1 MNDEKLQK
9 VLARAGLGSRRQI
22 EALIAEGRVLVNGEP
37 ASLGDRV
44 TGHEKIRM
52 NGRLIP
58 ADRLAGPDRR
68 VLIYHK
74 PVGEV
79 TTRDDPEGR
88 PTVFSRLPRIGSGR
102 WISVGRLDVNTLGL
116 LLFTNDGEL
125 ANRLMH
131 PSYELPRRYAVRVFG
146 QVDPAMIQRLLDG
159 VKLDDGLARFDS
171 VEAGG
176 SQGGNQW
183 FHVTLH
189 EGRQREVRRLWESQ
203 GVQVSRLIR
212 VAYGPIS
219 LPKSLG
225 RGEWKFL
232 DKETVDSLCRLVG
245 LDPEEPVGKPELRR
259 KNKTPPKR
267 RKTRKRGNAASSPRR
282 R

>member
-1 MNDEKLQK
+1 MSDEKLQK

-22 EALIAEGRVLVNGEP
+22 EELIAAGRVLVNGEP
-37 ASLGDRV
+37 ARLGDRV
-44 TGHEKIRM
+44 TGHEKIKLD
-52 NGRLIP
+52 GRLVP
-58 ADRLAGPDRR
+58 ADKLAGPDRR
-68 VLIYHK
+68 VIMYHK

-131 PSYELPRRYAVRVFG
+131 PGYQLPRRYAVRVFG
-146 QVDPAMIQRLLDG
+146 TVDQAMIQRLLSGVELEDG
-159 VKLDDGLARFDS
+159 PARFDAI
-171 VEAGG
+171 EAGG
-176 SQGGNQW
+176 AQGENQW

-212 VAYGPIS
+212 VAYGPVT

-225 RGEWKFL
+225 RGEWRFL
-232 DKETVDSLCRLVG
+232 DKGAVEELCRAVG
-245 LDPEEPVGKPELRR
+245 LDPEQPVGKPELRR
-259 KNKTPPKR
+259 KPGAKQ
-267 RKTRKRGNAASSPRR
+267 RR
-282 R
+282 RPSASKARRRR

>member
-1 MNDEKLQK
+1 MSDEKVQK
-9 VLARAGLGSRRQI
+9 VLARAGFGSRRQI
-22 EALIAEGRVLVNGEP
+22 EELIAAGRVVVNGEP
-37 ASLGDRV
+37 AKLGDRI
-44 TGHEKIRM
+44 TGHEKIRL

-68 VLIYHK
+68 VLMYHK

-88 PTVFSRLPRIGSGR
+88 PTVFARLPRVGTGR

-131 PSYELPRRYAVRVFG
+131 PSYALPRRYAVRVFG
-146 QVDPAMIQRLLDG
+146 EVDQAMLQRLQAGVELEDG
-159 VKLDDGLARFDS
+159 PARFDS
-171 VEAGG
+171 IEPGG
-176 SQGGNQW
+176 SQGENQW

-212 VAYGPIS
+212 VAYGPVT

-225 RGEWKFL
+225 RGEWRFL
-232 DKETVDSLCRLVG
+232 DKDGVEVLCRAVG
-245 LDPEEPVGKPELRR
+245 MDPVQPVGKPELRR
-259 KNKTPPKR
+259 KNKAGGKRQRPK
-267 RKTRKRGNAASSPRR
+267 KASAPRR